1 MILPKKRMVGSGGV
15 GCLKRRQKK
24 KTKIFLAC
32 TPQKKSF
39 ELEVGKRDS
48 YLVTF
53 SCPTYHP
60 GYAVY

>member
-24 KTKIFLAC
+24 NQNIPSLHSTK
-32 TPQKKSF
+32 KVF

-60 GYAVY
+60 GYVVY